1 MTERRQGIRTLFLV
15 NPDMVHPIDPQ
26 RLAPEEKNSE
36 KCILCRL
43 TDAGYVIENDF
54 KSEGEVAFQ
63 RHDAPPHSDM
73 TGKVGS
79 VQDL

>member
-1 MTERRQGIRTLFLV
+1 M
-15 NPDMVHPIDPQ
+15 HPIDPQ

-36 KCILCRL
+36 KCILHRL
-43 TDAGYVIENDF
+43 TDAENVIENNF
-54 KSEGEVAFQ
+54 KSEAEVALQ

-73 TGKVGS
+73 TGKAGS